1 MDISKRLTT
10 NNDVHVHPKNKVWN
24 AEKVAECIKLIEDGK
39 DVPGGT
45 PFHEGDPHWKAS
57 DVVYDYSETELQE
70 IAKCAAD
77 VVYFANTYCEA
88 MTDYGIQKIT
98 LRDYQVDVLRAFQD
112 HRFNVFLAARQI
124 GKTLGAQ
131 TLIKIFNK
139 KTELSQTITWY
150 QFFYSTIKK
159 YRKLSFH
166 EFLLKKLLDIQS
178 KLTHGKI
185 YKLEI

>member
-124 GKTLGAQ
+124 GKCFFRQ
-131 TLIKIFNK
+131 TLITIQKNTKIQKIPFGIFLFSVLKN
-139 KTELSQTITWY
+139 
-150 QFFYSTIKK
+150 
-159 YRKLSFH
+159 YRKLSIH
-166 EFLLKKLLDIQS
+166 E
-178 KLTHGKI
+178 KI
-185 YKLEI
+185 IFMLRHA